1 MIISKKISSSI
12 AETLSAN
19 NIISWAGNS
28 YLFLLSWLY
37 YRIVFP
43 VYICSLIW
51 CVFTQTAW
59 NTYIFG
65 CFYTTS
71 LFRRRISCIHSK
83 TVCHTFTYHLCICA
97 LFRCNIL
104 RTYMAMDCCLCN
116 ITVCNSCFIPC
127 RHQKQTYDS
136 WAKNFAKKTLPAVL
150 RYLNN
155 TLHIFLFTQPAK
167 IIRNTCHMY
176 VDKFNK
182 YCSRIIF

>member
-19 NIISWAGNS
+19 NIISEQEIPIYS
-28 YLFLLSWLY
+28 YCLDYIIELFFLFIFAVLY
-37 YRIVFP
+37 GVFSHKLP
-43 VYICSLIW
+43 ETLIFLA
-51 CVFTQTAW
+51 VFTPLRSFW
-59 NTYIFG
+59 
-65 CFYTTS
+65 
-71 LFRRRISCIHSK
+71 RRISCIHSK

-136 WAKNFAKKTLPAVL
+136 
-150 RYLNN
+150 
-155 TLHIFLFTQPAK
+155 
-167 IIRNTCHMY
+167 
-176 VDKFNK
+176 
-182 YCSRIIF
+182 